1 MKRIVMLLL
10 GAAACVCAAAQ
21 TPVSLKIEVKAST
34 ERFYAGPYAKYAEKY
49 LGLTAAQNSCT
60 STEITSVVI
69 TTEEKGSA
77 PAPLSFSKGEQGS
90 DRADYSSV
98 PLLRSSVGQRSIE
111 MAAAKAADQ
120 ILDIRG
126 KRYQILTG
134 DTDMS
139 LTGESLALTLKE
151 FDREEKELLK
161 LFLGYT
167 ERLECSNTFF
177 LTPSADNAG
186 NIYVAFRIGDNA
198 LLPAEHLEGRM
209 VTLELTPTNLP
220 DESAAQETPAKK
232 KKQPKAPK
240 GMKWQS
246 KTEFVPAECS
256 LKLRDGVNVLL
267 QGTVSIPQLGYST
280 TYDVLV
286 PVEKK

>member
-10 GAAACVCAAAQ
+10 GATLCLGAAAQ
-21 TPVSLKIEVKAST
+21 APVSLKITVKAAT
-34 ERFYAGPYAKYAEKY
+34 ERFYAGPYAKYSEKY
-49 LGLTAAQNSCT
+49 LGLSAQQNSSV
-60 STEITSVVI
+60 STVITSVKILPV
-69 TTEEKGSA
+69 EQGSDA
-77 PAPLSFSKGEQGS
+77 KALRFSLGEQGS
-90 DRADYSSV
+90 VTADYSSV

-111 MAAAKAADQ
+111 MAAAKTADQ

-139 LTGESLALTLKE
+139 LSGESLALTLKE

-167 ERLECSNTFF
+167 ETLECSNTFY
-177 LTPSADNAG
+177 LTPTKDHEG
-186 NIYVAFRIGDNA
+186 NIYVAFRVGDNA

-220 DESAAQETPAKK
+220 DENQVPVPTKK
-232 KKQPKAPK
+232 KKQKKAPK
-240 GMKWQS
+240 GMKWQT

-256 LKLRDGVNVLL
+256 LRLRDGVNVLL

-280 TYDVLV
+280 TSDILV
-286 PVEKK
+286 PVEEK